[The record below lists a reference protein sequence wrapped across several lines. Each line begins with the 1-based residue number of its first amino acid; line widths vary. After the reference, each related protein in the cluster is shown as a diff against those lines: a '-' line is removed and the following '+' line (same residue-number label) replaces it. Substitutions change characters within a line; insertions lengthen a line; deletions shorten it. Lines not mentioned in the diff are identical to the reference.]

1 MMSARDRRR
10 RRTNLMMGRRL
21 AHAAA
26 LIAFC
31 ASLAGGAVAAQTA
44 KTFIDYFQPTPITC
58 SPLSSNTW
66 GVSGVLPRDTCNGIE
81 SAAVP
86 PAYYYWDGKII
97 RAADGTYHLF
107 ASSWPGSSGF
117 NPGWLS
123 SDAVHATGSAVLG
136 PYQRLGYV
144 YDNGPDGNDRHHG
157 HNVSAVAL
165 LDGSYAVIASEVV
178 PFSVFTSPSLNGP
191 WTLCPNPSG
200 ELIQK
205 NGVNAG
211 SDGHLDSNV
220 SMVAR
225 ADGKFEIVQR
235 HGLIAVAST
244 ICGPYVM
251 QTPTNTYPSNQQP
264 SIASIYPN
272 RSKHSSADPYAPS
285 TVESTYSLA
294 EDPVI
299 WYSGGQYHVLY
310 DYPDDRVGYH
320 LTSVDGVHNW
330 TDGGYAYDPRD
341 AAKLFGYVGNST
353 VNKWY
358 KIERPGVLVEN
369 GHVTHVTFA
378 VADVDKNN
386 QIPAGS
392 NHGSKIVVIPF
403 DGVTFDADTGAGT
416 GGAGGAA
423 GTSGGP
429 GAAGSHGSAGGA
441 AGQSGGAGAGG
452 HASGGGALATG
463 GAAGGSAMGTGG
475 GGAASG
481 GASGGTGG
489 PMATGGTT
497 AAGGSS
503 SGEGGGPGSSGS
515 GGAGNVSG
523 GAGDSSSGCSCATAG
538 AGRSTASGWLLVLL
552 AGFLVRGRRR
562 EGKLDSRA
570 AIRTRLSRRLRLE
583 RGSAGPGPA

>member
-1 MMSARDRRR
+1 MAAI
-10 RRTNLMMGRRL
+10 TFCAIG
-21 AHAAA
+21 AAA
-26 LIAFC
+26 
-31 ASLAGGAVAAQTA
+31 GVARAQAA

-58 SPLSSNTW
+58 SPLSSSTW
-66 GVSGVLPRDTCNGIE
+66 GVSAVLPRDTCNGIE
-81 SAAVP
+81 STAVP

-97 RAADGTYHLF
+97 KATDGTYHLF
-107 ASSWPGSSGF
+107 AASWPGSSGF
-117 NPGWLS
+117 NPGWTG
-123 SDAVHATGSAVLG
+123 SDATHATSSAVLG

-165 LDGSYAVIASEVV
+165 LDGTYAVIVSEVV

-225 ADGKFEIVQR
+225 PDGKFEIVQR
-235 HGLIAVAST
+235 HGLIAVASA

-320 LTSVDGVHNW
+320 LTSVDGVHDW

-341 AAKLFGYVGNST
+341 AGKLFGYVGNST

-358 KIERPGVLVEN
+358 KMERPGVLVEN

-392 NHGSKIVVIPF
+392 NHGSKVIVIPF
-403 DGVTFDADTGAGT
+403 DGATFDADTGVGN
-416 GGAGGAA
+416 GGASG
-423 GTSGGP
+423 SGGTAGES
-429 GAAGSHGSAGGA
+429 GAAGSHGS
-441 AGQSGGAGAGG
+441 
-452 HASGGGALATG
+452 G
-463 GAAGGSAMGTGG
+463 GAAGGGGRSAGGAGGRASGGSGGAVATGGAGGASATGAGGSGTGG
-475 GGAASG
+475 RAATGGT
-481 GASGGTGG
+481 SGGTGG
-489 PMATGGTT
+489 AIATGGTLGT
-497 AAGGSS
+497 
-503 SGEGGGPGSSGS
+503 GGGPSGAGGQSGPPGS
-515 GGAGNVSG
+515 GGSGNTTG
-523 GAGDSSSGCSCATAG
+523 GDSSGCSCAAG
-538 AGRSTASGWLLVLL
+538 GSDGAPAL
-552 AGFLVRGRRR
+552 AGLILLGAVVAGGRRR
-562 EGKLDSRA
+562 
-570 AIRTRLSRRLRLE
+570 RRS
-583 RGSAGPGPA
+583 G